1 LFKQS
6 VYHLFCVYLSLSSL
20 DHRNYFRLTPGLR
33 KYACDLTLDPNTAN
47 TKLILSEG
55 NKKATRVEDK
65 QSYPDHPE
73 RFDHHEQVLCGE
85 SMTGRCYWEAEW
97 SGMEVV
103 ISVTY
108 KGINRKGGS
117 DCWFGY
123 NDKSWSLFYSKNRSN
138 VCHNNVSNTISAP
151 SSCSNR
157 VGVYLDWSAGT
168 LSFYSVSDTHTLTH
182 LHTFN
187 TTFTEPLYTGIGVY
201 GSSVSLC
208 LYN

>member
-1 LFKQS
+1 M
-6 VYHLFCVYLSLSSL
+6 
-20 DHRNYFRLTPGLR
+20 GLKGLER
-33 KYACDLTLDPNTAN
+33 HEGT
-47 TKLILSEG
+47 TKLILFVVLTIFLHIKSFFVCVFVFFSLL
-55 NKKATRVEDK
+55 ATRVEDK

-108 KGINRKGGS
+108 KGMNRKGGS

-138 VCHNNVSNTISAP
+138 VCHNNVSNTISDT
-151 SSCSNR
+151 SSCI
-157 VGVYLDWSAGT
+157 YLDCLSGT

-182 LHTFN
+182 IYTFN
-187 TTFTEPLYTGIGVY
+187 TTLTEPLYAGFGVY
-201 GSSVSLC
+201 PESSVSLC
-208 LYN
+208 QI